1 MLSTETKTLDLMTQ
15 EYKKLKAILNKK
27 FHLKSSEINPQKDL
41 VNDFGL
47 CDWELQYLFSKVENE
62 FNINLVYTSAP
73 QSITVHHLLQDIR
86 NCA

>member
-1 MLSTETKTLDLMTQ
+1 MTTD
-15 EYKKLKAILNKK
+15 YKKLKTILSKK
-27 FHLKSSEINPQKDL
+27 FRLKSSQINPEKDL

-62 FNINLVYTSAP
+62 FNITLVYTTPP

>member
-1 MLSTETKTLDLMTQ
+1 MTTD
-15 EYKKLKAILNKK
+15 YKKLKTILSKK
-27 FHLKSSEINPQKDL
+27 FRLKSSQINPDKDL

-62 FNINLVYTSAP
+62 FNINLLYTTPP